1 MCASGLPSAL
11 PDSRTSALSH
21 FRTFA
26 LPVGTALAFPRNSQ
40 HSVSSLSGPASRPG
54 ALTPTVNVMTIRFR
68 SAAAGISAVAVL
80 ALAAPAAAQQLTL
93 QRIFTTGDFSS
104 GAFYPQWSADG
115 RSFVVVEAD
124 PQTRASDVW
133 TVGIDD
139 GKRQRRDKRQTQA
152 ERGCDSE
159 QLAQDRER

>member
-1 MCASGLPSAL
+1 
-11 PDSRTSALSH
+11 
-21 FRTFA
+21 
-26 LPVGTALAFPRNSQ
+26 
-40 HSVSSLSGPASRPG
+40 
-54 ALTPTVNVMTIRFR
+54 MTIRFR

-80 ALAAPAAAQQLTL
+80 AAAPAAAQQLTL
-93 QRIFTTGDFSS
+93 ERIFTSRDFSG

-139 GKRQRRDKRQTQA
+139 GKR
-152 ERGCDSE
+152 ERLVQGSR
-159 QLAQDRER
+159 LVA